1 MEREDGESYESP
13 KLVRYGDL
21 ESVTDGMQGS
31 GVDMG
36 YNRGMG
42 GGGPP
47 PMSRNR
53 RTWF

>member
-31 GVDMG
+31 GTDNSYYM
-36 YNRGMG
+36 

-47 PMSRNR
+47 SMSRNG